1 MLIIEKKN
9 IKCKEF
15 NRIQNKEENY
25 NICIYVYKHIG
36 VREHE
41 QFYKIRVIQGQWC
54 HARWSKNI
62 YISIYIYLYIY
73 FIYIFYIYICLYI
86 YIVCIYVFQFYSWF
100 QAPTG
105 DLEYVC

>member
-62 YISIYIYLYIY
+62 YISIYIYIY
-73 FIYIFYIYICLYI
+73 FIYIYNVYMWIYI
-86 YIVCIYVFQFYSWF
+86 
-100 QAPTG
+100 
-105 DLEYVC
+105 